1 MEFDR
6 RGTEK
11 DRAEDVAYGL
21 GYEEGR
27 TGRPMG
33 ATKAFL
39 AWAKK
44 RKMPSVKKMYDL
56 GVKDG
61 AETRRE

>member
-1 MEFDR
+1 M
-6 RGTEK
+6 
-11 DRAEDVAYGL
+11 AYGL